1 MNETAKALLRPF
13 ARPIWQRAWWRIEDR
28 IRPAEARL
36 DALEARVQAAPPAAD
51 ATSADPRLDRTVWV
65 QQRTAQL
72 ALLHQYRALA
82 ASGGPLPAFLDTE
95 FSAHSQNGE
104 DGLLLF
110 VFSLVGFATR
120 LTVEIAAGDG
130 IECNSANLIVNH
142 GFTGL
147 LVDGNPQNCERGRA
161 FYARH
166 PATAIVQP
174 RMLNT
179 WIERDTVDEMIAA
192 NVPPGEVDLL
202 SIDIDG
208 NDYWVLERITCIRP
222 RVIIVEFHSMWRG
235 DRACTIPYDPQF
247 RFEIGGL
254 PYCGASLPAF
264 VKLLKPRGYRLVAI
278 DRLAINGVFVRDDLA
293 PGLLPERTV
302 TELFE
307 RPPMVYAGGPVD
319 HAMMHAVAS
328 RPWVDV

>member
-1 MNETAKALLRPF
+1 VQTFEAVPAP
-13 ARPIWQRAWWRIEDR
+13 APPEDR
-28 IRPAEARL
+28 
-36 DALEARVQAAPPAAD
+36 
-51 ATSADPRLDRTVWV
+51 RLDRAVWL
-65 QQRTAQL
+65 QQRLAQL
-72 ALLHQYRALA
+72 ALLNQYRALVA
-82 ASGGPLPAFLDTE
+82 AGAPLPAFLDTE

-110 VFSLVGFATR
+110 VFALVGFATR
-120 LTVEIAAGDG
+120 LTVEIAAGDCM
-130 IECNSANLIVNH
+130 ECNSANLIVNH

-161 FYARH
+161 FYSRH
-166 PATAIVQP
+166 PASAIVQP
-174 RMLNT
+174 RILNA
-179 WIERDTVDEMIAA
+179 WIDRDTIDEMIAA

-202 SIDIDG
+202 TIDIDG

-222 RVIIVEFHSMWRG
+222 RVIVVEFHSMWRG
-235 DRACTIPYDPQF
+235 SRACTIPYDPEF
-247 RFEIGGL
+247 RVEAAPL
-254 PYCGASLPAF
+254 PFCGASLPAF

-302 TELFE
+302 DELFE
-307 RPPMVYAGGPVD
+307 RPPMVYAGDPVD
-319 HAMMHAVAS
+319 HATLHAVAS